1 MRVVHAVLGGAAG
14 IVWLMLPGMTTSA
27 DAPVAIT
34 REEQLAPPATTT
46 AQEEDET
53 SAVDLVLPVA
63 ALATASALAAYGYVR
78 RVRRARTRTT
88 PGGTTA
94 TGRPHAPPPL
104 ADLDDRARSALV
116 EADDCVRSS
125 REELA
130 FAEAR
135 CGPEAVAP
143 FVRAVREAEAELSA
157 AFRMRRRYDE
167 GHPEEEAARLHTLA
181 GILGRCQEAGRR
193 LELAAPAFRRLRDL
207 EGNLTPALETAEA
220 RFRDLTGRTAAAEA
234 TLADLATRYSPTATA
249 AVTGYPEQAKD
260 RLVFATAHLNH
271 ARQSADSCRPDEA
284 ARHLR
289 AAEGAVA
296 QATIFVEAA
305 NELAA
310 RLRQAADMVPAAL
323 TGAEAELS
331 ASRAA
336 ARTEGEPYARLLH
349 ADAELAAVRQE
360 LTSGRPH
367 DPLNALRRIVH
378 ATAPLATGRTGV
390 LPAAVLLTAQAA
402 VAAADDFITTHR
414 GAVGVTARTGLVEA
428 RRLLTNGSPD
438 DHLQADSLA
447 LESRELAELDVR
459 LHGNPYP
466 EAADEE
472 AGTTGAVSGGILP
485 GLAAPD
491 GSPAGFG
498 CPESPRAAPQVPERP
513 EQF

>member
-1 MRVVHAVLGGAAG
+1 MTSSRYRGRPRRTRPHIWVRVVHAVLGGAAG

-46 AQEEDET
+46 AQEDDGT

-63 ALATASALAAYGYVR
+63 VLATVGALAAYGHVR

-88 PGGTTA
+88 PGGTT
-94 TGRPHAPPPL
+94 TGAPPAPPPL
-104 ADLDDRARSALV
+104 TDLDAQARSALV
-116 EADDCVRSS
+116 EADDCVRAS
-125 REELA
+125 REELS

-143 FVRAVREAEAELSA
+143 FVRAVLEADGELSA

-167 GHPEEEAARLHTLA
+167 GHPEEEAARLHALA
-181 GILGRCQEAGRR
+181 GMVGRCREAGRR

-220 RFRDLTGRTAAAEA
+220 RFRDLAGRTAAAEA
-234 TLADLATRYSPTATA
+234 TLADLATRYSPAATA
-249 AVTGYPEQAKD
+249 SVTGYPEQAKD
-260 RLVFATAHLNH
+260 RLVFATTHLNH
-271 ARQSADSCRPDEA
+271 ARQAADSGRPEEA

-296 QATIFVEAA
+296 QATTFVEAVH
-305 NELAA
+305 ELAA
-310 RLRQAADMVPAAL
+310 WLRQAADMVPAAL

-331 ASRAA
+331 ASRTA
-336 ARTEGEPYARLLH
+336 ARAEGEPYARLLH

-378 ATAPLATGRTGV
+378 ATVPLATGRTGV
-390 LPAAVLLTAQAA
+390 LPAAALLTAQAA
-402 VAAADDFITTHR
+402 VAAADDFIATHR
-414 GAVGVTARTGLVEA
+414 GTVGVTARTGLAEAGRLLAAGSPADLPRADALGLEA
-428 RRLLTNGSPD
+428 RER
-438 DHLQADSLA
+438 
-447 LESRELAELDVR
+447 AELDVR

-466 EAADEE
+466 EAAGHER
-472 AGTTGAVSGGILP
+472 GTSGAVSGGILP
-485 GLAAPD
+485 GVAPD
-491 GSPAGFG
+491 ESPAGFG
-498 CPESPRAAPQVPERP
+498 CP
-513 EQF
+513 